1 MVYICK
7 TKRWRK
13 SRAKPCYI
21 DTDSFI
27 ICTKAD
33 NFYQCSNNDIGK
45 SFDTSNYEA
54 DQQLAIGKNKK
65 KRFRYD
71 KKNKLD
77 EIIMKEFLGLRSQL
91 C

>member
-45 SFDTSNYEA
+45 SFDTSNYEV
-54 DQQLAIGKNKK
+54 DQQLAIGKKKK

-71 KKNKLD
+71 KKINW
-77 EIIMKEFLGLRSQL
+77 MK
-91 C
+91 